1 MPELRFRLRWPDETE
16 QSCYSPSTVIREHF
30 KAGESYAL
38 PDFLVRSRVALHSAS
53 DRVRAKFGMPCSRA
67 LGQLA
72 DIERRALRFSGLP
85 DPEVVV
91 IGFHE

>member
-30 KAGESYAL
+30 KAGELYAL
-38 PDFLVRSRVALHSAS
+38 PDFLARSRRALHSAS
-53 DRVRAKFGMPCSRA
+53 DRVRAKFGMPCAHA

-72 DIERRALRFSGLP
+72 DIENRARHFADLP
-85 DPEVVV
+85 DAKVLV
-91 IGFHE
+91 ISFND